1 MKYSLVRKKKGFNH
15 KSIQFFLYVYV
26 SDAQFKTRLNLGYK
40 EECDI
45 NLNKIVGNRDPDWV
59 FRGYFSKKMV
69 KNASHHFQQKFKK
82 NATG

>member
-45 NLNKIVGNRDPDWV
+45 NLNKIVGNRDPD
-59 FRGYFSKKMV
+59 
-69 KNASHHFQQKFKK
+69 
-82 NATG
+82 